1 MTNSVSSKIE
11 EANEEAV
18 KRILSAECNLV
29 DIDSAGKIIPGFKSN
44 LFTHAGPPI
53 EWERMCNTQKYAIK
67 I

>member
-44 LFTHAGPPI
+44 LFTHPLPLN
-53 EWERMCNTQKYAIK
+53 WWSSMSK
-67 I
+67 